1 MSQRRLSIL
10 CIVAAVLVPATAVA
24 CLWDY
29 DTLRMERSR
38 FPSILELITGKF
50 LRHTPE
56 FYQWRINDRLRK
68 LQSDPDNLSYYDDLA
83 VAYEKTG
90 QRAKAIET
98 ILVKD
103 NKKPGLYETEANLG
117 TFLML
122 DGKLEEGLK
131 HIDAALRINP
141 DAHFGREKYQK
152 MLAEYIISRKVDGKV
167 PQPLVG
173 LHDPHPDSFREF
185 LLVPATASKGS
196 YFEQGDR
203 DAAVKAVLGMMRF
216 ANYDSPLLLEVL
228 GDLLANHFGPDE
240 KQLAARAYLKASY
253 AMNDVSARDAFR
265 EKAKNSLRNQSKYR
279 EGGLPIA
286 ITLKELAPTFN
297 RELAQAQDWF
307 ADVRKKE
314 LAWIEEGK
322 NPEQEFERLYEDEP
336 RVSADESEVLPWG
349 PLYLRPDVLWSV
361 IGATVCLLVAKA
373 AVSSFIRR
381 RKARAA
387 AGRTSSAAPQSQ
399 AADPP

>member
-1 MSQRRLSIL
+1 VSVL
-10 CIVAAVLVPATAVA
+10 CLVAAVLLPATAVA

-56 FYQWRINDRLRK
+56 FYQWRIEDRLRK

-98 ILVKD
+98 ILAKD
-103 NKKPGLYETEANLG
+103 RKKPGLYETEANLG

-152 MLAEYIISRKVDGKV
+152 KLAEYVISRKVDGKV
-167 PQPLVG
+167 PQPLVEPD
-173 LHDPHPDSFREF
+173 DPHGNSFWLF
-185 LLVPATASKGS
+185 LYMPATATKGPPFSKG
-196 YFEQGDR
+196 DR
-203 DAAVKAVLGMMRF
+203 EAAINAVLGMMRF

-228 GDLLANHFGPDE
+228 GDLLANARLGPDE
-240 KQLAARAYLKASY
+240 KLLAARAYLKASY
-253 AMNDVSARDAFR
+253 AMHVDSARDAFR
-265 EKAKNSLRNQSKYR
+265 AKATSCLIHQSKYR
-279 EGGLPIA
+279 EGGPLIPV
-286 ITLKELAPTFN
+286 TLEELEATFKQ
-297 RELAQAQDWF
+297 ELAQADDWF
-307 ADVRKKE
+307 ADVRNKE
-314 LAWIEEGK
+314 WGWINEGK
-322 NPEQEFERLYEDEP
+322 NPELQFERLYDEEP
-336 RVSADESEVLPWG
+336 RVATDDSEVLPPA
-349 PLYLRPDVLWSV
+349 PLYLRTEVQLSV
-361 IGATVCLLVAKA
+361 ISVTIGLLVARK
-373 AVSSFIRR
+373 VFVRWREKRR
-381 RKARAA
+381 ARTAA
-387 AGRTSSAAPQSQ
+387 AEEISPAAPTSQ
-399 AADPP
+399 VTDPL